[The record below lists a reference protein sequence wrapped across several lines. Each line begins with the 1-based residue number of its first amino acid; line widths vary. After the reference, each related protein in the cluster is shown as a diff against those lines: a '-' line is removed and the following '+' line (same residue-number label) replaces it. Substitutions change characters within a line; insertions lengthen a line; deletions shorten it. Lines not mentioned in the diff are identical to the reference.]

1 MRIEKDF
8 KEFIELLNKNSVRY
22 LIVGGY
28 AFAFHAEPRFTK
40 DIDFFVDGSEE
51 NAERLLNAL
60 AGFGFKNIGLA
71 KDDFIK
77 SGDIL
82 QLGVPPVRIDLMN
95 SVTGLDFSTA
105 WENRVTGS
113 YGDIPAFFV
122 SKADLIRNKM
132 AVGRK
137 QDLSDI
143 DRLQRI

>member
-28 AFAFHAEPRFTK
+28 AFSFHAESRFTK
-40 DIDFFVDGSEE
+40 DIDFFVEGSEE
-51 NAERLLNAL
+51 NAERLLKAL
-60 AGFGFKNIGLA
+60 AEFGFKNIGLA

-77 SGDIL
+77 PGDIV
-82 QLGVPPVRIDLMN
+82 QLGFPPVRIDLMT
-95 SVTGLDFSTA
+95 SVSGLDFAAA
-105 WENRVTGS
+105 WENRVTGN
-113 YGDIPAFFV
+113 YGDIPAFFI
-122 SKADLIRNKM
+122 SKADLIRNKT

-143 DRLQRI
+143 DMLQKI

>member
-8 KEFIELLNKNSVRY
+8 KEFIELLNKSSVRY

-40 DIDFFVDGSEE
+40 DIDFFVEGSEE

-60 AGFGFKNIGLA
+60 AGFGFKSIG
-71 KDDFIK
+71 
-77 SGDIL
+77 
-82 QLGVPPVRIDLMN
+82 QLGVPPVRIDLMT
-95 SVTGLDFSTA
+95 SVTGLDFAPA
-105 WENRVTGS
+105 WENRVTGN

-143 DRLQRI
+143 DRLQKI